1 MNDTSMQTTAG
12 SAAAIVESPTLE
24 PALAFQGHLL
34 DELRAASTVETCWL
48 WQGFV
53 AAGNLTLLTSQWK
66 SGKTTL
72 VSVLLSKMKTGGKL
86 AGLQLAAGKAA
97 VVSEE
102 ALSTTTTSSHA
113 AAAAATT
120 APMVASSSRAGT
132 TAVSVVRLT
141 PLRVERRAPGRRVRA
156 RRSERTGMAEESA
169 RIDTRTGFARTVA
182 FSDGVFAIAIT
193 LLVLSIDVPTL
204 HGSTTPS
211 RSPRRCG
218 RSAPRYWRRGARLTG
233 LARPRGAPRF
243 AMAALVSLVLML
255 GLLWLNL
262 LYLSFIGLLPFSTA
276 LLGDFGNDPTALTA
290 YAINVGLAGLA
301 DALMLTV
308 ALRAHLLEPD
318 KQARGAQL
326 LARDLTAPAVFFAS
340 IPLAYADTS
349 LAKYSWLLIAI
360 VPRVLTRVGVFRPRR
375 GF

>member
-1 MNDTSMQTTAG
+1 
-12 SAAAIVESPTLE
+12 
-24 PALAFQGHLL
+24 
-34 DELRAASTVETCWL
+34 
-48 WQGFV
+48 
-53 AAGNLTLLTSQWK
+53 
-66 SGKTTL
+66 
-72 VSVLLSKMKTGGKL
+72 
-86 AGLQLAAGKAA
+86 
-97 VVSEE
+97 
-102 ALSTTTTSSHA
+102 
-113 AAAAATT
+113 
-120 APMVASSSRAGT
+120 
-132 TAVSVVRLT
+132 
-141 PLRVERRAPGRRVRA
+141 
-156 RRSERTGMAEESA
+156 MAEESA

-204 HGSTTPS
+204 HGGQKLDHALSNLGDNFVS
-211 RSPRRCG
+211 YFIGFAVIGLFWVCHHYFFDSLRGFDG
-218 RSAPRYWRRGARLTG
+218 R
-233 LARPRGAPRF
+233 
-243 AMAALVSLVLML
+243 
-255 GLLWLNL
+255 LLWLNL

-301 DALMLTV
+301 DALMLTA